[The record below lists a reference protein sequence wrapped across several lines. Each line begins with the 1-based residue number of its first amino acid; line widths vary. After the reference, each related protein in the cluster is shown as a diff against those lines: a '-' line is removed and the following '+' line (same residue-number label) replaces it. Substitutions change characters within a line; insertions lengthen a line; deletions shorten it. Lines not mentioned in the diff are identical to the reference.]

1 MRCVLAIIA
10 AMLAAYPG
18 VAAPPPG
25 LAPDPGL
32 SQWFQEL
39 RQPGPNGMPCCS
51 ISDCRKV
58 EVRMTDTDYEIF
70 IDGTWHAVP
79 DNVILHHKANPVG
92 KAIACYLTHFTD
104 NAGHYDPV
112 RILCFLPE
120 APPV

>member
-25 LAPDPGL
+25 IAPDSGM

-39 RQPGPNGMPCCS
+39 RQPGPSGMPCCS

-58 EVRMTDTDYEIF
+58 EFRMTDTDYEIL
-70 IDGTWHAVP
+70 IEGTWHRVP
-79 DNVILHHKANPVG
+79 SSVILRQANPVG
-92 KAIACYLTHFTD
+92 KAVACYRPHVAD
-104 NAGHYDPV
+104 EAGRLEPV
-112 RILCFLPE
+112 RILCFVPE
-120 APPV
+120 ALPV